1 MILAYSSVCCFRDC
15 GRGLLNGIEIYHCC
29 LLFLVLVSLFNS
41 VIVYNCLKVQEAF
54 DVSNPQDVVEY
65 SQLFSCLLYFLF
77 ALFCLRFCI
86 II

>member
-1 MILAYSSVCCFRDC
+1 MVLKYITVVCF
-15 GRGLLNGIEIYHCC
+15 
-29 LLFLVLVSLFNS
+29 FLSQWSLFNS
-41 VIVYNCLKVQEAF
+41 VIVYNCLEVQEAF

-65 SQLFSCLLYFLF
+65 SQLFPCFLYFLF